1 MRDVDGWVQFM
12 KEKEI
17 QRVVCL
23 LGKKPSGEEELD
35 YYCHVPGGL
44 IEAYK
49 RAFGEDKVIHE
60 PIDDYTLCEPQR
72 LERIVA
78 FLDNAKEAG
87 DKVVVHCSGGSGR
100 TGHVL
105 ACWLVHDRG
114 LDPDAALRAVE
125 QTGRCPR
132 EAGDG
137 EKLRTLLEGCRKLPK
152 SRSGE
157 IG

>member
-1 MRDVDGWVQFM
+1 MGKREVDEWIKFLKTHGI
-12 KEKEI
+12 E
-17 QRVVCL
+17 RVVCL
-23 LGKKPSGEEELD
+23 LHDEELQN
-35 YYCHVPGGL
+35 YFSNVPDGL
-44 IEAYK
+44 IKTYEET
-49 RAFGEDKVIHE
+49 FGPEKVLHA
-60 PIDDYTLCEPQR
+60 PIRDFTLCEPQR

-78 FLDNAKEAG
+78 FLDNAKKAV

-105 ACWLVHDRG
+105 ACWLVHGRG

-132 EAGDG
+132 EAGDD